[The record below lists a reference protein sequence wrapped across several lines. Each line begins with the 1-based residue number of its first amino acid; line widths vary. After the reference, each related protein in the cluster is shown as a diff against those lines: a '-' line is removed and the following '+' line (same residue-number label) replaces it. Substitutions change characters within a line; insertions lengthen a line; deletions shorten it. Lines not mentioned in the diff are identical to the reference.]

1 MFFSLIEVARM
12 TMVARENDK
21 PYYKISPLIP
31 TTPEEILLLQEA
43 NGKKHKQHL

>member
-1 MFFSLIEVARM
+1 M

-43 NGKKHKQHL
+43 NGTTQTSIYNI